1 MVLIATSAMIG
12 TAISCLF
19 IPRLGDLYGRWPVYV
34 FALTLQL
41 PIYCAACLF
50 TKTLYM
56 IIICFFLGPV
66 IIGRMACG
74 FLLLLEI
81 MPRRHQPMVGASLM
95 VAEGAC
101 LIIWTGY
108 FVWISKNAFWFLW
121 FTIILNLIGLIGCA
135 YLTESPRYLYGM
147 ERFEDCRKTLKVIA
161 TRNGIQNYS
170 DAVFPE
176 ESELMIESSDDPV
189 ERISK
194 INTSGP
200 LRTSE

>member
-1 MVLIATSAMIG
+1 
-12 TAISCLF
+12 
-19 IPRLGDLYGRWPVYV
+19 
-34 FALTLQL
+34 
-41 PIYCAACLF
+41 
-50 TKTLYM
+50 
-56 IIICFFLGPV
+56 
-66 IIGRMACG
+66 
-74 FLLLLEI
+74 
-81 MPRRHQPMVGASLM
+81 M

-108 FVWISKNAFWFLW
+108 FIWISKNAFWFLW
-121 FTIILNLIGLIGCA
+121 FTIILNIIGLIGCA

-161 TRNGIQNYS
+161 ARNGIQDYS
-170 DAVFPE
+170 EAVFPE